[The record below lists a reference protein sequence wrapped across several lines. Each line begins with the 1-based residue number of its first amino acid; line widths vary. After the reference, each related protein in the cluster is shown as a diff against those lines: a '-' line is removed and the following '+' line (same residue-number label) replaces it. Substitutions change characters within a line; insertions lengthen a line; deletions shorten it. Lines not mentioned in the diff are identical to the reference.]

1 MIETHEAQANASQ
14 ANQVMELVNLRALQL
29 MELPG
34 DEREE
39 RFEVL
44 KDQDFW
50 SAMEEGMSC
59 ADAWDISERVDL
71 WTRCLIGRIVAT
83 GGAQGGRA

>member
-1 MIETHEAQANASQ
+1 MIETHDATANP

-29 MELPG
+29 MELQG
-34 DEREE
+34 EEREE

-83 GGAQGGRA
+83 GGGRGGRA

>member
-1 MIETHEAQANASQ
+1 MMENHEGQANH
-14 ANQVMELVNLRALQL
+14 VMELVNLRVIQL
-29 MELPG
+29 LDVPG
-34 DEREE
+34 EEREE

-59 ADAWDISERVDL
+59 ADAWDISERVDQ
-71 WTRCLIGRIVAT
+71 WTRHLIGRVVAT
-83 GGAQGGRA
+83 GGARGGRA

>member
-1 MIETHEAQANASQ
+1 MIETHDTT
-14 ANQVMELVNLRALQL
+14 ANQVMELVNLRVLQL

-34 DEREE
+34 EEREE
-39 RFEVL
+39 RFETL

-83 GGAQGGRA
+83 GGGRGGRA

>member
-1 MIETHEAQANASQ
+1 MIENHDVQANH
-14 ANQVMELVNLRALQL
+14 VMELVNLRVIQL
-29 MELPG
+29 LDVPG

-71 WTRCLIGRIVAT
+71 WTRDLIGRVVAT
-83 GGAQGGRA
+83 GGARGGRA

>member
-1 MIETHEAQANASQ
+1 MMENHEGQANH
-14 ANQVMELVNLRALQL
+14 VMELVNLRVIQL
-29 MELPG
+29 LDVPG

-50 SAMEEGMSC
+50 TAMEEGMSC
-59 ADAWDISERVDL
+59 ADAWDMSERMGQCTLDL
-71 WTRCLIGRIVAT
+71 INRVVAT
-83 GGAQGGRA
+83 GGGAGGRA

>member
-1 MIETHEAQANASQ
+1 MIETHDTTANH
-14 ANQVMELVNLRALQL
+14 VMELVNLRVLHL

-83 GGAQGGRA
+83 GGSRGGRA